1 MIGEIVVIFKEL
13 PKPVKLSSALYV
25 TCILGYNIYGTYYDS
40 KTCLDKFRE
49 GKLGELGIDNYQ
61 KKQIK
66 TDWDAV
72 KYGANYRCLE
82 RLWDSIV
89 WPITSIT
96 NLVPSIVLMLNPP
109 KKNE

>member
-1 MIGEIVVIFKEL
+1 MIGKFVVIFKEL

-25 TCILGYNIYGTYYDS
+25 TCILGYNIYGTYSDS
-40 KTCLDKFRE
+40 KTYLDKFRE
-49 GKLGELGIDNYQ
+49 GKLEDLGISDYQ
-61 KKQIK
+61 KNHIK

-72 KYGANYRCLE
+72 KYGANSRCLE

-89 WPITSIT
+89 WPITSIK
-96 NLVPSIVLMLNPP
+96 NLVPAIVLMLNPP